1 MTVRHW
7 RIALIVWM
15 AVIFVASSGLFS
27 SENTEKVL
35 VFEFLN
41 YAVRKG
47 AHLGVYGVLTFL
59 WFRSLWTVRD
69 RFLRCL
75 VWSVVLSIAYG
86 ALDEYH
92 QSFVPSR
99 LGIWTDVVW
108 DGAGAVLMALALWGV
123 WQWGS
128 ARMQALVL
136 GPTAQVEN
144 MASGK
149 R

>member
-27 SENTEKVL
+27 SDNTEKVL
-35 VFEFLN
+35 VFQLLN
-41 YAVRKG
+41 YMVRKG
-47 AHLGVYGVLTFL
+47 AHVGVYAVLTFL

-75 VWSVVLSIAYG
+75 VWSVALSVVYG
-86 ALDEYH
+86 ALDEFH

-108 DGAGAVLMALALWGV
+108 DGAGAVLMGLALWV
-123 WQWGS
+123 MQCRGS
-128 ARMQALVL
+128 SGMQARVL
-136 GPTAQVEN
+136 GSP
-144 MASGK
+144 GK
-149 R
+149 